1 VNFFGPCECARLRR
15 LGPATSWR
23 VEEVD
28 GMGSDGRWG
37 TGTTSAK
44 VERKLEEEVAP
55 TAE

>member
-1 VNFFGPCECARLRR
+1 VDEA
-15 LGPATSWR
+15 
-23 VEEVD
+23 VD

-44 VERKLEEEVAP
+44 VERKLLEEDVVP